1 MSLSDPTYK
10 VLVVSSS
17 RRVGESLMSRLPED
31 LYAPVTLACS
41 VSDARLL
48 LTDGG
53 YDIVIVDS
61 PRSSAVWEELASEV
75 CEKSC
80 AGVLLLLTNEDFPP
94 VTGRVLPKGIMTL
107 EKPLGKGEFL
117 RTLTFLCGV
126 RNRMRSLEMRT
137 ASVEEKMEEV
147 KIVNRAKWLLIDQ
160 LKMTE
165 PSAHRYIEKTA
176 MDRCISKREIAEI
189 IIRTYR

>member
-1 MSLSDPTYK
+1 MNPSDPTYK
-10 VLVVSSS
+10 VLIVSSS
-17 RRVGESLMSRLPED
+17 RRVGESLKSRLPEA
-31 LYAPVTLACS
+31 LYTPVTLACS

-48 LTDGG
+48 LNDGG

-61 PRSSAVWEELASEV
+61 SGPSWVWEELAFWV

-80 AGVLLLLTNEDFPP
+80 AGVLLLPAKEDFSS
-94 VTGRVLPKGIMTL
+94 VTERVLPKGIMTL
-107 EKPLGKGEFL
+107 EKPLDRAELL
-117 RTLTFLCGV
+117 RTLAFLCGI
-126 RNRMRSLEMRT
+126 RERMKCLERRT

-147 KIVNRAKWLLIDQ
+147 RIVNRAKWLLIDQ

-176 MDRCISKREIAEI
+176 MDRCVSKREIAEI